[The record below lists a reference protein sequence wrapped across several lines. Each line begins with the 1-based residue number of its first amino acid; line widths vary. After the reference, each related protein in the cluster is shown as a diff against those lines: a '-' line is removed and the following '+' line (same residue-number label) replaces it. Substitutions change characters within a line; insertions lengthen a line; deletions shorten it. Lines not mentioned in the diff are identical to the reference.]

1 MTFGRPQQLLFAF
14 LVVPLLLAS
23 CQTLTPEERRAA
35 DERTCLRYGF
45 KPNTDAL
52 ARCLLDLDLDRRAD
66 SRAFQARADQFWG
79 PPMIVERRI
88 IVERR

>member
-1 MTFGRPQQLLFAF
+1 MIFKHTNRILLTSLMMSLF
-14 LVVPLLLAS
+14 LS
-23 CQTLTPEERRAA
+23 GCQTISPEERRAA

-66 SRAFQARADQFWG
+66 GRAFQARADQMWG
-79 PPMIVERRI
+79 GPVIVERRI
-88 IVERR
+88 IVDRR